1 MGNEQDVKN
10 RIKELLRFHHMT
22 ENQLSKLGRLS
33 QKVLNNQLSHN
44 ANLQVGTVLF
54 IMNQFPGVSA
64 NWIMKGEG
72 TMYPNEDAEE
82 INEHVNFSSIIN
94 SIVAAKDETIE
105 ALNGKINAKDETIA
119 ALQSNLSAKDALIE
133 DLNQKIAA
141 AYTNDCEGIPPSF
154 GVSEPE
160 SQLFKR

>member
-1 MGNEQDVKN
+1 MMDEQDVKN
-10 RIKELLRFHHMT
+10 RIKEVLRFHHVS
-22 ENQLSKLGRLS
+22 ENKLSKLGRLS
-33 QKVLNNQLSHN
+33 QKVLNNQLSHG

-54 IMNQFPGVSA
+54 ILDQFPGLSA
-64 NWIMKGEG
+64 NWLLKGDG
-72 TMYPNEDAEE
+72 TMYPTDDTEQPTGNVE
-82 INEHVNFSSIIN
+82 FSSIVN

-105 ALNGKINAKDETIA
+105 ALNGKITAKDEAIE
-119 ALQSNLSAKDALIE
+119 ALKSNISAKDALIE

-154 GVSEPE
+154 GVAEPE